1 MDMSYLN
8 FKNYIASK
16 IPLKEADWEIIKE
29 VSEEQI
35 FEAGTMILEAGK
47 VCRYLYYLNDGLLR
61 YFDWID
67 GEEKTKFFTF
77 PDQLFTSQQSFPSQV
92 PTQENIQAL
101 EKSQVLAIH
110 FDQVEFLFERIKN
123 WSLFIRNVILE
134 VNLDTE
140 SLLRAAQN
148 QTAEDRYKT
157 LLNDSPEYL
166 QRIPL
171 KYLASFLGIAPESL
185 SRIRKKVAQNPNV

>member
-1 MDMSYLN
+1 MNMSYPN
-8 FKNYIASK
+8 FRKYIASK
-16 IPLKEADWEIIKE
+16 VPLKASDWEVIRE
-29 VSEEQI
+29 VAEEQV

-67 GEEKTKFFTF
+67 GEDKTKFFTF
-77 PDQLFTSQQSFPSQV
+77 PNQLFTSQQSFPAQV
-92 PTQENIQAL
+92 AAQENIQAL

-110 FDQVEFLFERIKN
+110 FDPVQLLFERVKT
-123 WSLFIRNVILE
+123 WSLFIRNIILE

-140 SLLRAAQN
+140 SLLRASQN
-148 QTAEDRYKT
+148 QTAEDRYKI

-185 SRIRKKVAQNPNV
+185 SRIRKKVAQGS